1 MDEEQ
6 VPLSIKA
13 QKITISTKHYEAI
26 VDMLNKNKAPFQL
39 VGENEYMTVVNAVTM
54 QSQADFIRNF
64 ILMMDKIRSGDQ
76 SLL

>member
-1 MDEEQ
+1 
-6 VPLSIKA
+6 
-13 QKITISTKHYEAI
+13 
-26 VDMLNKNKAPFQL
+26 MLNKNKAPFQL